1 MVVRLVLVRPRSARK
16 LIAPALARHAR
27 TSPWRA
33 ATLRPCLAG
42 AWPARTR
49 APGLIQPARLGLHA
63 LPVAHQLFRQLL
75 SNVAAQRG
83 IDQTGHLDAIALRHA
98 SRALHQPGVDPE
110 SQVLVG
116 RAARQILLERALGVS
131 IEKPGDRFVV
141 HLILGRPSMF
151 ALGRRL

>member
-42 AWPARTR
+42 AWRTR
-49 APGLIQPARLGLHA
+49 TSGRIQPARLGLHA

-116 RAARQILLERALGVS
+116 RAARQILLEWALGVS
-131 IEKPGDRFVV
+131 SEKPGDRLGV
-141 HLILGRPSMF
+141 HLILCRPSMI
-151 ALGRRL
+151 APG